1 MDWTAWVASLSGE
14 ERASLAAA
22 ITETGVSDSIGS
34 EELTAWIRFWFARIH
49 SKKIAPKTIASYRTS
64 IEQYI
69 VPAIGKVRLG
79 ALTPQHV
86 RDVELCIRGRG
97 LGGSTAQQAHR
108 VLSLALRD
116 AMRDGRVTRNVA
128 TLVDQ
133 PKKKTSKMT
142 VLDAE
147 GGIRLLETVQHDR
160 LGSRVA
166 AALLTG
172 ARQGELLGL
181 ELDRVTDELDL
192 SWQLKRFSWSH
203 GCNRAKPWESVC
215 RAKQGSKC
223 PDRHLDAP
231 EDQEFRHLTGG
242 LWLSR
247 PKSAAG
253 WRVVPLVE
261 PLRSIVE
268 RRVQVA
274 AEEPNPHGLL
284 WSSDPKRA
292 RGGTAL
298 DGSPVDPRVDNEYW
312 HSVLERAGLPN
323 ATLHSARHTT
333 VDLLYAAESVD
344 EVTIA
349 EIVGHSTYLMSRKY
363 RSRGNRDTMRDAL
376 RRAYQ
381 PLLAASTPTTEGT
394 P

>member
-1 MDWTAWVASLSGE
+1 MARGVTAEPAGIGLWSGTAGSRAEVVLLRTRCGLSGV
-14 ERASLAAA
+14 RPAGGCALLDGLFA
-22 ITETGVSDSIGS
+22 DSF
-34 EELTAWIRFWFARIH
+34 R
-49 SKKIAPKTIASYRTS
+49 
-64 IEQYI
+64 
-69 VPAIGKVRLG
+69 
-79 ALTPQHV
+79 
-86 RDVELCIRGRG
+86 
-97 LGGSTAQQAHR
+97 GSTAQPAHR

-116 AMRDGRVTRNVA
+116 AMGDGRVTRNAA

-133 PKKKTSKMT
+133 PKKKTATMT

-147 GGIRLLETVQHDR
+147 DGIRLLEKVQHDR

-181 ELDRVTDELDL
+181 ELDRVTDGLDL

-215 RAKQGSKC
+215 LAKQGAKC

-242 LWLSR
+242 WWLSR
-247 PKSAAG
+247 PKSATG

-284 WSSDPKRA
+284 WSTDPKRA

-298 DGSPVDPRVDNEYW
+298 YGSPVDPRVDNEYW
-312 HSVLERAGLPN
+312 HFVLDRAGLPN
-323 ATLHSARHTT
+323 ATLHSARHGT
-333 VDLLYAAESVD
+333 VDLLYAAEVD
-344 EVTIA
+344 EATIA
-349 EIVGHSTYLMSRKY
+349 EIVGHSTYLMSRRY
-363 RSRGNRDTMRDAL
+363 RSRGNRDVPRAALAKAYMRLGPGAPDSN
-376 RRAYQ
+376 RGAY
-381 PLLAASTPTTEGT
+381 
-394 P
+394 